1 MDQEIWSKLV
11 NAARDAEIELRKV
24 SFDTMRPP
32 IPVATY
38 NRLVA
43 NAYGRIM
50 ELEAKVAAIY
60 ESAYGSSTV
69 NVKAKALVAGGGTEL
84 KGPIAGAFQTS
95 AEGKSASA
103 K

>member
-1 MDQEIWSKLV
+1 MDNEVWSKLV

-43 NAYGRIM
+43 QAYARIIVLEERLASLEQGKMYNAKLGAT
-50 ELEAKVAAIY
+50 ELRGAVGGAFKPEPEAKQ
-60 ESAYGSSTV
+60 
-69 NVKAKALVAGGGTEL
+69 
-84 KGPIAGAFQTS
+84 P
-95 AEGKSASA
+95 SA

>member
-1 MDQEIWSKLV
+1 MDNEVWSKLV

-43 NAYGRIM
+43 QAYSRIM
-50 ELEAKVAAIY
+50 ALEDSVKRLEVKAGIVPTA
-60 ESAYGSSTV
+60 GSSQLESPVTGV
-69 NVKAKALVAGGGTEL
+69 FAPPKET
-84 KGPIAGAFQTS
+84 
-95 AEGKSASA
+95 KSASA

>member
-1 MDQEIWSKLV
+1 MDNEVWSKLV

-43 NAYGRIM
+43 NAYGRIID
-50 ELEAKVAAIY
+50 LEAKVADMEHRY
-60 ESAYGSSTV
+60 EGKPFAG
-69 NVKAKALVAGGGTEL
+69 KKDGGGTEL
-84 KGPIAGAFQTS
+84 KGPIGGAFQPT
-95 AEGKSASA
+95 AEGKAQSS

>member
-1 MDQEIWSKLV
+1 MDNEVWSKLV

-43 NAYGRIM
+43 NAYGRIIA
-50 ELEAKVAAIY
+50 LEEKIAAFEGKGDAKMITASPASI
-60 ESAYGSSTV
+60 G
-69 NVKAKALVAGGGTEL
+69 L
-84 KGPIAGAFQTS
+84 KGPITGAFQPA
-95 AEGKSASA
+95 AEGKLASS